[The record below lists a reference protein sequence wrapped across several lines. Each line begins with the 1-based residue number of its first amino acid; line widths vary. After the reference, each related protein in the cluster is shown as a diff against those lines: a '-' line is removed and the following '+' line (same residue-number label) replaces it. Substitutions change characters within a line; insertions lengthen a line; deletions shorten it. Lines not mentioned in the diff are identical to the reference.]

1 MKFLPF
7 FLDRG
12 PFLSLCLSLYFNLAK
27 VKLLIK
33 RGIHFKWAGQSAA
46 AYQLNDLIRIQHC
59 DFPFSSIFFFFLEGR
74 KMDNYDN
81 VAPRTRYRKSRNRK
95 VYFSIAFPPTL
106 VSFHATPSFLW
117 TFTNPLPDTYCIG
130 KNVEWRWSAAVV
142 TPFRECDDTANSER
156 IFRYTPGCIKFCN
169 VINACLTSRILAIRR
184 IDKCLKFLFFSLY
197 ISFYIK
203 SGHRMFWFVVIIRF
217 YFWNLFDRDK
227 YWR

>member
-46 AYQLNDLIRIQHC
+46 AYQLNDLIRIQPC

-142 TPFRECDDTANSER
+142 TPFTRMRRHCE
-156 IFRYTPGCIKFCN
+156 FRKDIPIYPRLYK
-169 VINACLTSRILAIRR
+169 IL
-184 IDKCLKFLFFSLY
+184 
-197 ISFYIK
+197 
-203 SGHRMFWFVVIIRF
+203 
-217 YFWNLFDRDK
+217 
-227 YWR
+227 